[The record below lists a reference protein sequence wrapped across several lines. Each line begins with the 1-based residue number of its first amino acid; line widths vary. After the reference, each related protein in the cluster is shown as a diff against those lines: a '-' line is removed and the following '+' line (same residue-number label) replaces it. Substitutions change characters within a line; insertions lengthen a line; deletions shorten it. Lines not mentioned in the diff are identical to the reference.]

1 MIYMCFFTAC
11 EVVLCPKL
19 WQRSSQHRHLGMIG
33 WLEEWFVLLLG
44 GREVLS
50 LRQVIFPA
58 LILACAKL
66 KYFCTVCI
74 TTPKI
79 HSHSTAWSMNFPKF
93 IGLIIFSCCWIHP
106 VSTFISVKPQAS
118 QHHIYNSY
126 NSGLHHE
133 CNFLKKVNSWPWI
146 DVWDLTWLLIIGLLV
161 PTTTVCSQESGQ

>member
-1 MIYMCFFTAC
+1 MEGYTCRPM
-11 EVVLCPKL
+11 L
-19 WQRSSQHRHLGMIG
+19 
-33 WLEEWFVLLLG
+33 
-44 GREVLS
+44 LS
-50 LRQVIFPA
+50 LRQLIFPA

-93 IGLIIFSCCWIHP
+93 IVLIIFSCCLIHP
-106 VSTFISVKPQAS
+106 LSTSISCSVKPQAS
-118 QHHIYNSY
+118 RHHIYNSY

-161 PTTTVCSQESGQ
+161 PTTTVCSPESGQWSFGMAQEPWSICLRCSRITNPEGLDTIP